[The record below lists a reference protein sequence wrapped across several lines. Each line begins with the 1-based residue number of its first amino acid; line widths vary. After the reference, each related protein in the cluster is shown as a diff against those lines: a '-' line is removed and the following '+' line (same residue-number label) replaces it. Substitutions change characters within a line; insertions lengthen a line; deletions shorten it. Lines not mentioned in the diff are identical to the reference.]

1 MMRTHLGWD
10 CNSNM
15 PSIYTHLACQD
26 LEEAQRKRLGMI
38 KNVEPELKF
47 KNCPRCKTEMPART
61 EFCMVFG
68 EPLP

>member
-1 MMRTHLGWD
+1 MMRTYLGWD
-10 CNSNM
+10 RNSNM

-47 KNCPRCKTEMPART
+47 KNCPRCKTENASTYR
-61 EFCMVFG
+61 VLYG
-68 EPLP
+68 LR